1 MLNRSATSL
10 RVERIDPALVPIYQ
24 AMTPAQRVTA
34 GLSAT
39 DLVRDRLWATIRES
53 HPEWTEEVVAQ
64 AVSAR
69 MLGALSGTRHRVY
82 SGVCLWRR
90 PEDAL
95 DVRFAVTTLEMD
107 PLSEQQLN
115 AYLDSGEW
123 QGKAGA
129 FGYQDRLG
137 WVHILEGSESNV
149 VGLPMELVERM
160 LSEGAGT

>member
-1 MLNRSATSL
+1 MDETMPPERLVKELARRKAASVAEQ
-10 RVERIDPALVPIYQ
+10 VESGVI
-24 AMTPAQRVTA
+24 
-34 GLSAT
+34 LSADT
-39 DLVRDRLWATIRES
+39 VAECEGRILGKPVDRAD
-53 HPEWTEEVVAQ
+53 A
-64 AVSAR
+64 AR

-115 AYLDSGEW
+115 AYLDSGGW